1 MSLFLKAYN
10 ISEMQLGGETPG
22 ILDISVATTPNCV
35 TLIDNFQVSQ
45 LLVTFLQC
53 YRPLKIRT
61 LCFFNF
67 TDSLLD
73 NKDNTP
79 TRDHVKNQE

>member
-10 ISEMQLGGETPG
+10 IAEMQLGGETPG

-45 LLVTFLQC
+45 LLVTFL
-53 YRPLKIRT
+53 I
-61 LCFFNF
+61 
-67 TDSLLD
+67 SA
-73 NKDNTP
+73 
-79 TRDHVKNQE
+79 